1 MIDPAKHEKLLEE
14 TLADIRAGVFDDLKS
29 LENQIAEMV
38 ISGLPADMI
47 RPQLI
52 AAFNQTGEQT
62 AQSAGAVT
70 NLSADVQ
77 EQSSIPATPE
87 DAVAETALANQTK
100 TTIKGT
106 VTGAAENLME
116 VIVLGA
122 AAGTATELLAR
133 QVRGRISGV
142 FMESTDPVVRRTQR
156 QLNKLVKSGTAE
168 PAEVAKA
175 VRTIRDRL
183 TGVNTTASLR
193 DLTSKTVEETV
204 MKFDGAFIAGKA
216 ERAGIE
222 RFEYAGGTMETTRPF
237 CADLDGQTLT
247 KDEIYDLWD
256 GSDWQGKEPGDP
268 FIVRGGYNCRHFW
281 IPVEED

>member
-1 MIDPAKHEKLLEE
+1 MIDPAKHEQILES
-14 TLADIRAGVFDDLKS
+14 TLTDIRAGVFDDIKS
-29 LENQIAEMV
+29 LENQIAELV
-38 ISGLPADMI
+38 ATGGAPATI
-47 RPQLI
+47 RPQLL
-52 AAFNQTGEQT
+52 AAFQQTGEQ
-62 AQSAGAVT
+62 AARNAGEVKR
-70 NLSADVQ
+70 LSQDVQ
-77 EQSSIPATPE
+77 ESSDIPATPE
-87 DAVAETALANQTK
+87 DQIAEQALTDQTK
-100 TTIKGT
+100 TTVKNT
-106 VTGAAENLME
+106 VTGAAESIME

-142 FMESTDPVVRRTQR
+142 FMESSDPVVRRTQR
-156 QLNKLVKSGTAE
+156 QLTKLVNSGKAE
-168 PAEVAKA
+168 PAEVQKA

-222 RFEYAGGTMETTRPF
+222 RFQYAGGSIDTTRPW
-237 CADLDGQTLT
+237 CSNLDGEILT
-247 KDEIYDLWD
+247 KDEIYELWD
-256 GSDWQGKEPGDP
+256 SSDWQGKEPGDP